1 MADIATL
8 SLTIDSRP
16 VTDASRA
23 LDSLSTSA
31 RRTEQA
37 VGGLERSAG
46 AAATGSQRLEQEIN
60 RARAAADDLGM
71 SAGLAS
77 GVIQRFFV
85 GFTSGALLGTVAGL
99 KAVKAELIEIDRV
112 SRLSNLTLG
121 QVNGLGVM
129 GRMAG
134 LSSEQVNQGITGLAE
149 QLNKARREEN
159 ELTRLM
165 DANNQK
171 WRDRAGN
178 VIDVNQAL
186 EQAAILIAG
195 AATNLDRIDIAKT
208 LGLTAEWVP
217 LLENGSRAF
226 AQARAEAEILASSID
241 QRIVQAAKDFDS
253 AWNRGWEAFAQ
264 YGKSAIMDIGRGLAD
279 LSAQASGFI
288 AGLNRRF
295 QSLFPQMVTPEQERT
310 LAGYGFSSSQVPVSA
325 RPPGMTDATWETLK
339 RWLRDRRSTGGD
351 FAPWDRL
358 QNGFRSTVI
367 PSSRSGG
374 AANDNESALDR
385 QLRQIE
391 ERTRLIQQQ
400 SAAMGMSTYE
410 AERHR
415 SIQQALNADLRD
427 GGEISKKFADAQA
440 LVAGSSSGLTPELEK
455 QRQRILEVADAY
467 AKAVQSARELRLSQ
481 DIAFERQTMFM
492 PDSER
497 NIASRLRS
505 VYGEGWS
512 EQMNG
517 AIAQQMRFN
526 AALREAN
533 DIAGD
538 FGRTFVNDIM
548 NGKSVTEALGNAVKN
563 LGARLMQI
571 ALDRAIN
578 QLFGNLLGTF
588 GSGLFGGAGAP
599 LNLSSFMTASAN
611 GNVFAGGNVI
621 PFARGGVVSGP
632 TIFPM
637 ANGMGLMGEAGPE
650 AVMPLKRNSRGQLGV
665 VAQGAMPVVRGG
677 NVTIINNGRPVDAKT
692 EQDRDGNWTITLE
705 DVADQVEGVMAKKV
719 GSRRGPMA
727 SAIGS
732 SFGIQQNG
740 ALVG

>member
-8 SLTIDSRP
+8 GLTIDSRP
-16 VTDASRA
+16 VTDAARA
-23 LDSLSTSA
+23 LDSLSSSA

-37 VGGLERSAG
+37 VGGLERSTG

-71 SAGLAS
+71 SAGRAS

-85 GFTSGALLGTVAGL
+85 GLAAGAITSAVAGL
-99 KAVKAELIEIDRV
+99 KSMASEVIALDDAAKRASMSVDRLYGLRYMGSVAGVDAAKID
-112 SRLSNLTLG
+112 
-121 QVNGLGVM
+121 
-129 GRMAG
+129 
-134 LSSEQVNQGITGLAE
+134 QGTSGLAAALAE
-149 QLNKARREEN
+149 AARGEGQLQKLFE
-159 ELTRLM
+159 
-165 DANNQK
+165 ANNIQL
-171 WRDRAGN
+171 RERSGLVMSTN
-178 VIDVNQAL
+178 TAL
-186 EQAAILIAG
+186 ERAADLIRD
-195 AATNLDRIDIAKT
+195 AANESDKITIAKM
-208 LGLTAEWVP
+208 LGLTQEWIP
-217 LLENGSRAF
+217 LLERGGEAF
-226 AQARAEAEILASSID
+226 RKAREEAERAAGTVDRDLIQKARDFDTAWNKAWADFGVWAKSSIMT
-241 QRIVQAAKDFDS
+241 AAQGLGGLIAIARDLPGAYARWLDS
-253 AWNRGWEAFAQ
+253 GSNRPLSDNVLRPGEGPMRA
-264 YGKSAIMDIGRGLAD
+264 SDRPSAD
-279 LSAQASGFI
+279 LI
-288 AGLNRRF
+288 AE
-295 QSLFPQMVTPEQERT
+295 M
-310 LAGYGFSSSQVPVSA
+310 A
-325 RPPGMTDATWETLK
+325 RQETL
-339 RWLRDRRSTGGD
+339 RANRNGANIPLTGGVT
-351 FAPWDRL
+351 R
-358 QNGFRSTVI
+358 I
-367 PSSRSGG
+367 PASRSGGG

-692 EQDRDGNWTITLE
+692 EQDRDGNWTITRE